1 MKIVR
6 NYQGK
11 TTMSGR
17 EFDVETIVKRYPI
30 VEKKAKEMYEE
41 IPESSI
47 QKEII
52 DPLREIMGEITSEDV
67 LEELKQEGLIKK
79 LVIKIS
85 EALILKSAMQ
95 EVVEKGNITFVEAL
109 SNVEATPEN
118 KEEVLKETYSI
129 LSEEIKKEMLSSAIM
144 GLFFPEF

>member
-11 TTMSGR
+11 TTMSDG
-17 EFDVETIVKRYPI
+17 EFDVETTVKRYPI

-47 QKEII
+47 QEVII
-52 DPLREIMGEITSEDV
+52 NPLREIMSEITSEDF

-85 EALILKSAMQ
+85 DRKTSCRER
-95 EVVEKGNITFVEAL
+95 VF
-109 SNVEATPEN
+109 
-118 KEEVLKETYSI
+118 
-129 LSEEIKKEMLSSAIM
+129 
-144 GLFFPEF
+144 

>member
-11 TTMSGR
+11 TTMSGG
-17 EFDVETIVKRYPI
+17 EFDVETTVKRYPI

-52 DPLREIMGEITSEDV
+52 DPLREIMSEITSEDV
-67 LEELKQEGLIKK
+67 WEELKQEGLIKK
-79 LVIKIS
+79 FVIKIS
-85 EALILKSAMQ
+85 EALILRLAMQ

>member
-11 TTMSGR
+11 TTMSGG
-17 EFDVETIVKRYPI
+17 EFDVETTVKRYPI

-52 DPLREIMGEITSEDV
+52 DPLREIMSEITSEDV
-67 LEELKQEGLIKK
+67 WEELKQEGLIKK
-79 LVIKIS
+79 FVIKIS
-85 EALILKSAMQ
+85 EALILRLAMQ
-95 EVVEKGNITFVEAL
+95 EVVENGNITFVEAL